1 MKTRCITSCDGELI
15 CSGWHL
21 AVKCRGELCEPRRRF
36 MKKKVFND
44 YRIVSKGDSD
54 YPERLDKI
62 KGAPERLY
70 VRGNLPD
77 PSRKTVAIVG
87 ARNASDY
94 GLTLAKTVARIL
106 TLNGVQVI
114 SGLAMGID
122 TAGHMG
128 VIEIEKPTFAI
139 LGCGVDICFPTH
151 NSNVYEKILEYGGGI
166 IAEVD
171 IGTPP
176 LPYNFPLRN
185 RIISG
190 LSDVVIV
197 VEARDKSGSL
207 ITADYALEQG
217 KTIFACPGRVGDSL
231 SRGTNDLIKQG
242 AYILTSV
249 DDVLEHLGLIVDG
262 LIPKKEK
269 DVSTLDYYEKL
280 LYDALQDETLHID
293 QIVEK
298 VKLPITKC
306 LNTIMSLELN
316 GFVESAINNYYRRVE

>member
-1 MKTRCITSCDGELI
+1 MSK
-15 CSGWHL
+15 
-21 AVKCRGELCEPRRRF
+21 VKF
-36 MKKKVFND
+36 KD
-44 YRIVSKGDSD
+44 YKIVDLKSD
-54 YPERLDKI
+54 EYPERLRKL
-62 KGAPERLY
+62 KGKPEKLY
-70 VRGNLPD
+70 VRGKLPD
-77 PSRKTVAIVG
+77 PNKKTVAIVG

-94 GLTLAKTVARIL
+94 GLTLAKTIARIM
-106 TLNGVQVI
+106 TLNDVQVI

-122 TAGHMG
+122 TAGHIG
-128 VIEIEKPTFAI
+128 SIEVEKPTFAV
-139 LGCGVDICFPTH
+139 LGCGVDICFPAH
-151 NSNVYEKILEYGGGI
+151 NSNVYERILDYGGGI
-166 IAEVD
+166 ISELD

-197 VEARDKSGSL
+197 VEAREKSGSL

-231 SRGTNDLIKQG
+231 SRGTNNLIKQG
-242 AYILTSV
+242 AYILTSA

-262 LIPKKEK
+262 LIPKVEK
-269 DVSTLDYYEKL
+269 DVSTLDYFEKL
-280 LYDALQDETLHID
+280 IYDALQDDTLHID

-298 VKLPITKC
+298 SKLPITKC

-316 GFVESAINNYYRRVE
+316 GFVETTINNYYKRSK

>member
-1 MKTRCITSCDGELI
+1 MIKT
-15 CSGWHL
+15 
-21 AVKCRGELCEPRRRF
+21 
-36 MKKKVFND
+36 KKFTD
-44 YRIVSKGDSD
+44 YRVVKKGDSD
-54 YPERLDKI
+54 YPERLERI
-62 KGAPERLY
+62 KDAPEKLY

-77 PSRKTVAIVG
+77 PKKKTVSIVG
-87 ARNASDY
+87 ARNCTEY
-94 GLTLAKTVARIL
+94 GSTLAKTIARIL
-106 TLNGVQVI
+106 SLNDVQVI

-122 TAGHMG
+122 TAGHIG
-128 VIEIEKPTFAI
+128 VIEVEKPTFAVM
-139 LGCGVDICFPTH
+139 GCGVDICFPTH
-151 NSNVYEKILEYGGGI
+151 NSNVYERILDYGGGI
-166 IAEVD
+166 ISEVD

-217 KTIFACPGRVGDSL
+217 KTIFACPGRVRDSL
-231 SRGTNDLIKQG
+231 SRGTNNLIKQG
-242 AYILTSV
+242 AYILTSA

-262 LIPKKEK
+262 LIPKVEK
-269 DVSTLDYYEKL
+269 DVSTLDYYEKIVF
-280 LYDALQDETLHID
+280 DALKEETLHID

-316 GFVESAINNYYRRVE
+316 GFVETTINNYYRQVE